1 MKKNDLHRQAY
12 DRLKSYCVFGRN
24 KSKDKKGEGIKNKI
38 YSYKTFNNYWEHI
51 KIFIDYVKKEH
62 GECSLDDARQY
73 TNEWLQYREN
83 TNKSAW
89 TVHEEA
95 KALGKLYQISPNDI
109 DYYKPPIRNKDDIKR
124 SRNHDEDYKK
134 RFNEEKYEDLVYFCK
149 HTGLRRRCL
158 TKIENDCL
166 YSIDDIENEIKL
178 LESQGETNGTKRRI
192 SALKDARLFKEKWFI
207 EVKKGKGGKLRFAPI
222 LDDDM
227 RVRDKITN
235 TYLGNKVWPSKQV
248 KNNCDVHGYRRM
260 YAQSLYMK
268 YARDVS
274 TLTPYYYD
282 ENGKRHLSRYYRRG
296 KNKGIAYDREMLVL
310 VSVALGHGKDRA
322 TTVVDNYL

>member
-24 KSKDKKGEGIKNKI
+24 KSKDKRGEGIKNKI

-62 GECSLDDARQY
+62 GECSLEEARQY
-73 TNEWLQYREN
+73 TNEWLQYRED

-109 DYYKPPIRNKDDIKR
+109 DYYKPPIRNKDEIKR
-124 SRNHDEDYKK
+124 SRNHDENYKK
-134 RFNEEKYEDLVYFCK
+134 RFNEEKYEELVHFCK

-166 YSIDDIENEIKL
+166 YSIDDIENEIKI
-178 LESQGETNGTKRRI
+178 LESQEETSETKRRL
-192 SALKDARLFKEKWFI
+192 SALKDARLFKEKCFI
-207 EVKKGKGGKLRFAPI
+207 EVKRGKGGKLRFAPI

-260 YAQSLYMK
+260 YAQSLYK
-268 YARDVS
+268 EYARDVS
-274 TLTPYYYD
+274 TLPPYYYD

-296 KNKGIAYDREMLVL
+296 KDKGIAYDREMLVL
-310 VSVALGHGKDRA
+310 VSIALGHGKDRA